1 VSPILGIYASQISG
15 HLFAPSG
22 AYDSIATVTVGSGGS
37 SSISFSSIPST
48 YTHLQIR
55 SINRNT
61 RGLSGMVATLAMSFN
76 SDVTAGN
83 YYRHRLE
90 GDGSTAYAGAN
101 AGNGTNGF
109 YFADSMGDGSTSGM
123 FSGFVTDILD
133 YKSTNKNKTV
143 RTLFGGDNNST
154 GGVIGINS
162 GLWSKTPEAITSI
175 TIVVNGGYNFT
186 QYSSFAL
193 YGIKGA

>member
-1 VSPILGIYASQISG
+1 MPVLGIVASQISG

-22 AYDSIATVTVGSGGS
+22 AYESIATTTVGSGGAS
-37 SSISFSSIPST
+37 TITFSSIPST

-193 YGIKGA
+193 YGIKGN